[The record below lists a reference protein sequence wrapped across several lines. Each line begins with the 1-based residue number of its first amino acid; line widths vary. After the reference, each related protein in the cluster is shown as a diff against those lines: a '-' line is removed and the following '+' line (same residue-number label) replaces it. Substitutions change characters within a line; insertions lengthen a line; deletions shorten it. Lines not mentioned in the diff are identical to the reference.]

1 MQNVNYN
8 FSFQEVWD
16 KDPLSQERMGQI
28 GFTTEKLKDLGM
40 VRTFFLSVFEL
51 GLNNPLTSYPFHQP
65 LKIRVQVLKLFNT
78 KLVITFHRLRMRSAG
93 TDFEV

>member
-28 GFTTEKLKDLGM
+28 GFTTDKLKDLGM

-51 GLNNPLTSYPFHQP
+51 GLWTTPLPLTLSIKPSKEGF
-65 LKIRVQVLKLFNT
+65 K
-78 KLVITFHRLRMRSAG
+78 S
-93 TDFEV
+93 

>member
-40 VRTFFLSVFEL
+40 VRTFYAQRLWIGTQQPPYL
-51 GLNNPLTSYPFHQP
+51 LPFP
-65 LKIRVQVLKLFNT
+65 ST
-78 KLVITFHRLRMRSAG
+78 P
-93 TDFEV
+93 

>member
-40 VRTFFLSVFEL
+40 VRTFY
-51 GLNNPLTSYPFHQP
+51 TQ
-65 LKIRVQVLKLFNT
+65 
-78 KLVITFHRLRMRSAG
+78 RL
-93 TDFEV
+93 